1 MNLIRTMSIGLTLGL
16 AATLASAQASPPTS
30 TPTPTPTGTAPP
42 PVRLDAQGGCPADK
56 PTGTLS
62 IEKSP
67 RLSGTVRSAHAY
79 VPGLQ
84 AAHEANTQGEAPW
97 LSKARGR
104 SGPNRV
110 YRTREG
116 HVLVMTLCN
125 PDDCAGNR
133 AYMAWVI
140 GGRQWGATV
149 FEGRNLRELVA
160 GAGQTTLAVHPSLI
174 EKALVCASTLDMGT
188 P

>member
-1 MNLIRTMSIGLTLGL
+1 MTLTRTLSFGLMLGLTVTLS
-16 AATLASAQASPPTS
+16 AAQTSPP
-30 TPTPTPTGTAPP
+30 PAAAPAS
-42 PVRLDAQGGCPADK
+42 VRMDAQGGCPADK
-56 PTGTLS
+56 PTGTLA
-62 IEKSP
+62 IEKSQ
-67 RLSGTVRSAHAY
+67 RTSGTVRSAMAY
-79 VPGLQ
+79 VPGVQ
-84 AAHEANTQGEAPW
+84 AAHEANTQGEQAW
-97 LSKARGR
+97 LSKAAGR
-104 SGPNRV
+104 AGPNRM

-125 PDDCAGNR
+125 PADCAGNR
-133 AYMAWVI
+133 AYMAWVV

-160 GAGQTTLAVHPSLI
+160 GAGQTTLAVHPTLI